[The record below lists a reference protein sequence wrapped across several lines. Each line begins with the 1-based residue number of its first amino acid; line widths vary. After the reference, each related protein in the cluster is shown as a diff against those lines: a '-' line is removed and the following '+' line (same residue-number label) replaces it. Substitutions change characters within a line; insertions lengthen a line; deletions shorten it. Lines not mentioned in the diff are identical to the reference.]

1 MSNRT
6 TVGEVL
12 ACDACRAPIDDIERA
27 MVFWWVKENE
37 FDQLTGKRRR
47 CSGHADDLSA
57 ELWWFASHRA
67 ALHKLASMAH
77 DYAFSV
83 TQLERLVEIAWAI
96 PHVGGNHA
104 AKADE
109 FATWEV

>member
-1 MSNRT
+1 
-6 TVGEVL
+6 
-12 ACDACRAPIDDIERA
+12 

-37 FDQLTGKRRR
+37 FDQLTGKPLVDRVLVAHKSRR